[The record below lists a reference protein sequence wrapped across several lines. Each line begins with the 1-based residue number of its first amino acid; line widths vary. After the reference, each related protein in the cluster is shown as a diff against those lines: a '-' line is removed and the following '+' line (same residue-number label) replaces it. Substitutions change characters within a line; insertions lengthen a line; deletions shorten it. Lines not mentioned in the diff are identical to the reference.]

1 MRISL
6 MDKIQIYSPI
16 DGKLLGEVEAMTKE
30 EIEEKIQKLKKAYKT
45 FSELDILKRANYLR
59 KASEL
64 IKNRAEDLAKVM
76 TVEISK
82 PYKDSLTEVLRSVE
96 MMDYTIEEALRIQ
109 NEVYSGESFGSKDK
123 VCLSLRQALGII
135 LCIAPFNYPINLSLS
150 KIVPAL
156 IMGNVVLFKPPTQGS
171 LVCSEMVKILNE
183 VLPEDVLTIATGR
196 GSVIGDYINTHK
208 DIAFINFTGSTQIGK
223 RISNQADLKG
233 LMMELG
239 GKDAAIVLKDADL
252 SKAASEIVKGAFSYS
267 GQRCTAIKR
276 VLVDKEVKE
285 ELVSKICDLVDKL
298 KVGHPMDNADI
309 TPLIDSKSADFVQ
322 SLIDDAIDKNANVLR
337 GNKRKQN
344 LIYPCI
350 LDNVTLDMKV
360 AFEEPFGPV
369 LPIITVAN
377 VDEAIEIANMSNYGL
392 QSAIFTKDITKAF
405 EIAKKLEVGTVH
417 INNKTQRGP
426 DNFPFLGIKDSGIGV
441 QGIRYSILSMTR
453 LKNIVFDM

>member
-1 MRISL
+1 

-16 DGKLLGEVEAMTKE
+16 DGQLLGEVEAMTKE

-64 IKNRAEDLAKVM
+64 IKNRAEDLAKLM

-109 NEVYSGESFGSKDK
+109 NEVYNGESFGSKDK

-196 GSVIGDYINTHK
+196 GNVIGDYINTHK

-322 SLIDDAIDKNANVLR
+322 SLIDDAIDKNAKVLR